1 MNLFCAD
8 RPPGV
13 RDKEARVAA
22 RRSSLRTI
30 RAAFLDEWERRGRTR
45 SVVFAA
51 VVGVISVLVLA
62 GWVFRVE
69 RLISPIGHSTTTKY
83 LTAVMALA
91 LAAAVVALGG
101 RVRDALAG
109 VSALIALLVVAEW
122 VLGADI
128 GVDEL
133 VIPDFVA
140 RAAGDAHPGRPSVLT
155 CLCFLA
161 LSAAVVL
168 VPRGHTRIGSVLG
181 WVPAAIG
188 AVIVYAHVYDAN
200 QIYRSGSATAMALF
214 SGLLVVLLALA
225 ILLTVPHGAL
235 QWLSFG
241 TDPGASLLRLI
252 TPIALVAIPFFGW
265 LRVQG
270 QDEGLFDTDVGSSLL
285 MTAVAFG
292 VLLVTYRAGRTAQRI
307 DIEREKLV
315 DELHQV
321 NQELEERVRARS
333 VQINRQ
339 RTRLA
344 LLEERDRIARDL
356 HDRVIQ
362 RIFAAG
368 LQVAALG
375 RTARKIE
382 QEYGDDRQLGE
393 SLNSVARELDM
404 AIRELRNSIFE
415 LTSIGDHDDIEQVLT
430 DIATRSSRILGF
442 MPQVS
447 AEGLVDGLAP
457 DLVAQVASVIQE
469 ALSNIARHA
478 RASHVTVALVG
489 TDHDLTVE
497 VTDDGV
503 GLPDPLPR
511 SSGISNLMNRARNL
525 GGTATWGPNQ
535 PSGTV
540 MTWRVPRRPG
550 DTLDAEPDAALGSEA

>member
-1 MNLFCAD
+1 MPNGP
-8 RPPGV
+8 PPGP
-13 RDKEARVAA
+13 DKEARVAA
-22 RRSSLRTI
+22 RRRSLRTI
-30 RAAFLDEWERRGRTR
+30 RAAFLDEWERRGRNR
-45 SVVFAA
+45 SVLLAT
-51 VVGVISVLVLA
+51 VVGVLSVIVLV
-62 GWVFRVE
+62 GWVAQVE
-69 RLISPIGHSTTTKY
+69 VLVSPDPSATSTKY
-83 LTAVMALA
+83 LTAVMALT
-91 LAAAVVALGG
+91 LAAAVVSLGG
-101 RVRDALAG
+101 RVRDGLAG
-109 VSALIALLVVAEW
+109 FTILLSVLVGLEW
-122 VLGADI
+122 LTGSSI
-128 GVDEL
+128 GIDEL
-133 VIPDFVA
+133 VVKDFLTP
-140 RAAGDAHPGRPSVLT
+140 AGGHPGRPSLLTAVCFVL
-155 CLCFLA
+155 
-161 LSAAVVL
+161 LSVAVML
-168 VPRGHTRIGSVLG
+168 VPRGRTTLGSAL
-181 WVPAAIG
+181 AAIPG
-188 AVIVYAHVYDAN
+188 LVGGVMLFAHLYDAEE
-200 QIYRSGSATAMALF
+200 IYRFDPATAVSVINA
-214 SGLLVVLLALA
+214 GLLVLLALA
-225 ILLTVPHGAL
+225 VLMTVPHGAL
-235 QWLSFG
+235 QWVSFG
-241 TDPGASLLRLI
+241 TDPGAGLLRLI
-252 TPIALVAIPFFGW
+252 TPIALGAIPFIGW
-265 LRVQG
+265 LRVKG
-270 QDEGLFDTDVGSSLL
+270 QREGLFDTDLGAALL
-285 MTAVAFG
+285 MTTVALG
-292 VLLVTYRAGRTAQRI
+292 IIAVTYRAGRTAQRI

-315 DELHQV
+315 DELHHV
-321 NQELEERVRARS
+321 NQELEERVRVRS

-442 MPQVS
+442 MP
-447 AEGLVDGLAP
+447 LVTADGPVNGMPP

-478 RASHVTVALVG
+478 RASHVAVSLVG
-489 TDHDLTVE
+489 TDRDLTVK

-525 GGTATWGPNQ
+525 GGTATWTGNEPN
-535 PSGTV
+535 GTV

-550 DTLDAEPDAALGSEA
+550 DELDQIDPDVSFDEHA

>member
-1 MNLFCAD
+1 M
-8 RPPGV
+8 
-13 RDKEARVAA
+13 AA
-22 RRSSLRTI
+22 RRRSLRTI
-30 RAAFLDEWERRGRTR
+30 RAAVLDEWERRGRTR
-45 SVVFAA
+45 SVGLACLAGLIALLVVVGWFLEVEVLVSPGGHSTSTKFVTAVMSLTLGAA
-51 VVGVISVLVLA
+51 VVTLA
-62 GWVFRVE
+62 
-69 RLISPIGHSTTTKY
+69 
-83 LTAVMALA
+83 
-91 LAAAVVALGG
+91 G
-101 RVRDALAG
+101 RVRDALAAATALVAFLIVVEWVAG
-109 VSALIALLVVAEW
+109 VSLGLDQAVV
-122 VLGADI
+122 D
-128 GVDEL
+128 
-133 VIPDFVA
+133 DFLNPA
-140 RAAGDAHPGRPSVLT
+140 AAGVHPGRPSILT
-155 CLCFLA
+155 CLCFVSLA
-161 LSAAVVL
+161 GAVVL
-168 VPRGHTRIGSVLG
+168 VPRGRDRLGSVLA
-181 WVPAAIG
+181 WFPAALGLVAIF
-188 AVIVYAHVYDAN
+188 AHVYDARE
-200 QIYRSGSATAMALF
+200 IYRAASTTAMAAPTGVML
-214 SGLLVVLLALA
+214 VLLSLA
-225 ILLTVPHGAL
+225 VLLTVPHGAL
-235 QWLSFG
+235 QWMWFG
-241 TDPGASLLRLI
+241 TDPGAGLLRLI
-252 TPIALVAIPFFGW
+252 TPIALFAIPFIGW

-270 QDEGLFDTDVGSSLL
+270 QSEGLFDTEVGSALL
-285 MTAVAFG
+285 MTVVAVG
-292 VLLVTYRAGRTAQRI
+292 VIGVTYRAARTAQRI
-307 DIEREKLV
+307 DVEREKLV

-321 NQELEERVRARS
+321 NQELEERVRSRS

-382 QEYGDDRQLGE
+382 QEHGDDRQLGE

-415 LTSIGDHDDIEQVLT
+415 LTSIGDHDDIEQVLI

-442 MPQVS
+442 MPAVT
-447 AEGLVDGLAP
+447 ADGLVDGLAP

-478 RASHVTVALVG
+478 RASHVTVSLVG

-525 GGTATWGPNQ
+525 NGTATWSANEPR
-535 PSGTV
+535 GTV

-550 DTLDAEPDAALGSEA
+550 DTLDRGPEPLLDTEA

>member
-1 MNLFCAD
+1 
-8 RPPGV
+8 
-13 RDKEARVAA
+13 VAA

-45 SVVFAA
+45 SVVLGGM
-51 VVGVISVLVLA
+51 VGLVSLLVIA
-62 GWVFRVE
+62 GWVVE
-69 RLISPIGHSTTTKY
+69 SRPLVSPFSHATAMKFLS
-83 LTAVMALA
+83 AVMALT
-91 LAAAVVALGG
+91 LAASVVAIGG
-101 RVRDALAG
+101 RTRDGMAG
-109 VSALIALLVVAEW
+109 VTALLSVVVLAEW
-122 VLGADI
+122 VSGASFGLDEVV
-128 GVDEL
+128 VD
-133 VIPDFVA
+133 DFLKTVTPTPY
-140 RAAGDAHPGRPSVLT
+140 PGRPSVLT
-155 CLCFLA
+155 CLCFLS

-168 VPRGHTRIGSVLG
+168 VPRGRTRLGSALA
-181 WVPAAIG
+181 WLPAAVG
-188 AVIVYAHVYDAN
+188 LVITFAHVYDAA
-200 QIYRSGSATAMALF
+200 QIYRSESATTMALLT
-214 SGLLVVLLALA
+214 GLVVMLLAIA
-225 ILLTVPHGAL
+225 VLLTVPHGVL
-235 QWLSFG
+235 QWVSFG
-241 TDPGASLLRLI
+241 TDPGAGLLRLI
-252 TPIALVAIPFFGW
+252 TPIALFAIPFIGW

-270 QDEGLFDTDVGSSLL
+270 QSEGMFDTEVGSALL
-285 MTAVAFG
+285 MTVVALG
-292 VLLVTYRAGRTAQRI
+292 ILSVTYRAARTAQHI
-307 DIEREKLV
+307 DVEREKLV

-321 NQELEERVRARS
+321 NQELEERVRVRS

-382 QEYGDDRQLGE
+382 QEHGDDRQLGE

-442 MPQVS
+442 MPRVS
-447 AEGLVDGLAP
+447 AEGFVDGLAP

-469 ALSNIARHA
+469 ALSNVARHA
-478 RASHVTVALVG
+478 RASHVAVSLVG

-525 GGTATWGPNQ
+525 NGTATWGPHE
-535 PSGTV
+535 PRGTV

-550 DTLDAEPDAALGSEA
+550 DSLDPGPEPALNTDA